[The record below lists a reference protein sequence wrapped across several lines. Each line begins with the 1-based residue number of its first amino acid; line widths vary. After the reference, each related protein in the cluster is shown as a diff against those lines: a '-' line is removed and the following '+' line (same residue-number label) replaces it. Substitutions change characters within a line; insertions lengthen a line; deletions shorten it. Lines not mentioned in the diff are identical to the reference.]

1 MSYPVHTVS
10 SDMTMEDV
18 AQLLRQ
24 RGFSGLPVVEEGR
37 IVGVISR
44 RDFRK
49 MRKEAHMKSPVK
61 AYMSK
66 EIITIDSEKS
76 PLEAVRLMIKHDIGR
91 VPVIQQNEI
100 IGILTRTDAM
110 RYYYNLLPD

>member
-1 MSYPVHTVS
+1 M
-10 SDMTMEDV
+10 
-18 AQLLRQ
+18 
-24 RGFSGLPVVEEGR
+24 PVVEENK

-49 MRKEAHMKSPVK
+49 MRKQSQMKSPVR

-66 EIITIDSEKS
+66 EIITIEKDKS
-76 PLEAVRLMIKHDIGR
+76 PLEAVRLLIKHDIGR
-91 VPVIQQNEI
+91 IPVVQNGEI
-100 IGILTRTDAM
+100 LGILTRTDAM